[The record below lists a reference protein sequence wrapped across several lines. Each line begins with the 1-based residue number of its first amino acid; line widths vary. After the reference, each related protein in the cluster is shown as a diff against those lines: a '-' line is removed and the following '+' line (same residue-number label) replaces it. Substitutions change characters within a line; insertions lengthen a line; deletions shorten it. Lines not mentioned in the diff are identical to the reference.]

1 MGAVLC
7 AVGYK
12 EPKGYVMPRSYT
24 DWIDKSSVYLESADD
39 PAYAGYRIMNYR
51 DADTPMQI
59 VEGNVVTLETARY
72 YVGSILIGGLA
83 GYLICVG
90 SLLPADKK
98 K

>member
-12 EPKGYVMPRSYT
+12 EPKGYVIPRSYT
-24 DWIDKSSVYLESADD
+24 DWIDKSSVYLENADD